1 MLVWNNETYD
11 YEPVFRIWRYISFA
25 LAIMFN
31 LVYTGVLTK
40 FFVDINGKVQ
50 FLYDV
55 EKGVTIADAD
65 GLGTDVAWGVY
76 DMFTAMFAA
85 YMSIVFLPTFLTNLV
100 IIMKES
106 FMKQDAWDA
115 EDDYQSGM
123 FLDIDLDFL
132 KDVGIPADDEYY
144 TNYIKEVAHE
154 YL

>member
-106 FMKQDAWDA
+106 FMK
-115 EDDYQSGM
+115 
-123 FLDIDLDFL
+123 
-132 KDVGIPADDEYY
+132 
-144 TNYIKEVAHE
+144 
-154 YL
+154 